1 MTITSTHLFIFL
13 LLFISV
19 GVGYA
24 VYLLRKILEFVE
36 CTFDMSVN
44 IEEATKPQDT
54 EEEFI
59 GAN

>member
-1 MTITSTHLFIFL
+1 MTITATHLIIFL
-13 LLFISV
+13 LLCIFSAV
-19 GVGYA
+19 CYV
-24 VYLLRKILEFVE
+24 VYLLNKILEFVE

-54 EEEFI
+54 EEDFI

>member
-1 MTITSTHLFIFL
+1 MTITANHLIIFL
-13 LLFISV
+13 LVLNTI
-19 GVGYA
+19 GVC
-24 VYLLRKILEFVE
+24 YLIYWLRVILTLVDSI
-36 CTFDMSVN
+36 FDMSVN

>member
-1 MTITSTHLFIFL
+1 MTITATHLIIFL
-13 LLFISV
+13 LLLTFGGMCYVI
-19 GVGYA
+19 
-24 VYLLRKILEFVE
+24 YLLRLILEYVE

-54 EEEFI
+54 DEDFI

>member
-1 MTITSTHLFIFL
+1 MTITGTHLTIFL
-13 LLFISV
+13 LLFNLV

-54 EEEFI
+54 DEEFI
-59 GAN
+59 SAN

>member
-1 MTITSTHLFIFL
+1 MTITATHLIIFVL
-13 LLFISV
+13 LLSFAGIC
-19 GVGYA
+19 YCI
-24 VYLLRKILEFVE
+24 YLLRQIHEFVE

-54 EEEFI
+54 EDEFI

>member
-1 MTITSTHLFIFL
+1 MIITSTHLIIFL
-13 LLFISV
+13 LLFISGAIV
-19 GVGYA
+19 YA

-59 GAN
+59 SAN

>member
-1 MTITSTHLFIFL
+1 MTITATHLTIFL
-13 LLFISV
+13 LLFIAF

-24 VYLLRKILEFVE
+24 VYLLKKILEFVE

-54 EEEFI
+54 DEEFI